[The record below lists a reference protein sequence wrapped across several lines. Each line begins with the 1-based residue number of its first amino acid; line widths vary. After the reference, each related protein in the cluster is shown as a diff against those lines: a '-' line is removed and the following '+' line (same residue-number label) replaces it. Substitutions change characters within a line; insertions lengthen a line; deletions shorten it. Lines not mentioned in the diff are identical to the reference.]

1 MVEKKDTLKSN
12 GAPPDAPPV
21 LQVGPSPHFSET
33 DVTTRR
39 MMLDVLIGL
48 VPAVGVSLY
57 LFGGYAVTQLG
68 TCVLACLAAEI
79 LFTKMRGKRLTLGD
93 LSAVVTGLLLGMSLP
108 ASAPLYIGII
118 GSVVAMG
125 VGKAV
130 FGGLGYNLFNPA
142 MVGRA
147 FVMLSFAAQMGAPA
161 FVISADSGSTV
172 PDVLTRATPLNVSKQ
187 YTSDVASGKLD
198 RQQEKPAEL
207 QAVMLRGPLL
217 LGQVNGTVGETS
229 ALALLLGGIFLCVRR
244 TASWEIPA
252 GVLLATWVLAELFH
266 WGGGTPLDG
275 LQHLL
280 GGAAMLGAF
289 FIATDPVTSPL
300 TPKGKFLFGLGVGLL
315 MVLIRIFSGYS
326 EGLMFAVL
334 LMNAVVPLINR
345 WTIPTPL
352 GGAVPQ
358 ET

>member
-1 MVEKKDTLKSN
+1 MAEKKNSTQSKEL
-12 GAPPDAPPV
+12 PPAEIPV
-21 LQVGPSPHFSET
+21 LQVGPSPHFNEK

-48 VPAVGVSLY
+48 VPAIGVSLY
-57 LFGGYAVTQLG
+57 VFGWYAVWQLG
-68 TCVLACLAAEI
+68 TCVLACLAAES

-108 ASAPLYIGII
+108 ALAPLHIAII
-118 GSVVAMG
+118 GSFVAMG
-125 VGKAV
+125 VGKVV

-161 FVISADSGSTV
+161 FVLSADSGAET
-172 PDVLTRATPLNVSKQ
+172 PDVLTRATPLTTAKQ
-187 YTSDVASGKLD
+187 YASDMASGKIKA
-198 RQQEKPAEL
+198 EETSVEL
-207 QAVMLRGPLL
+207 QAAASRGPLL
-217 LGQVNGTVGETS
+217 LGQVNGSVGETS
-229 ALALLLGGIFLCVRR
+229 ALALLIGGLFLCVRR

-252 GVLLATWVLAELFH
+252 GVLLATWSLAELFH
-266 WGGGTPLDG
+266 WAGSTPLDG

-300 TPKGKFLFGLGVGLL
+300 TPKGKFLFGAGIGLL

-352 GGAVPQ
+352 GGPVPQ
-358 ET
+358 EP

>member
-1 MVEKKDTLKSN
+1 MVEKKDSPQSN
-12 GAPPDAPPV
+12 GVPPV
-21 LQVGPSPHFSET
+21 AVPVLHVGPSPHLSET

-48 VPAVGVSLY
+48 VPAVGVSLFV
-57 LFGGYAVTQLG
+57 FGWFAAVQLI
-68 TCVLACLAAEI
+68 TCVLACLAAES
-79 LFTKMRGKRLTLGD
+79 LFTKMQGKPLALGN

-108 ASAPLYIGII
+108 ALASLHIAVI

-125 VGKAV
+125 VGKIV

-161 FVISADSGSTV
+161 FVLPADSSIV
-172 PDVLTRATPLNVSKQ
+172 APDAITRATPLTVAKRYATDVS
-187 YTSDVASGKLD
+187 SGKIVAG
-198 RQQEKPAEL
+198 EIPAEL
-207 QAVMLRGPLL
+207 QTAAMRGPLL

-229 ALALLLGGIFLCVRR
+229 ALALLLGGLFLCVRR

-252 GVLLATWVLAELFH
+252 GVLLATWGLAELFH
-266 WGGGTPLDG
+266 WAGCTPFDG

-300 TPKGKFLFGLGVGLL
+300 TPKGKFLFGVGVGLL

-334 LMNAVVPLINR
+334 LMNAGVPLINR

-352 GGAVPQ
+352 GGPVPQ
-358 ET
+358 DA

>member
-1 MVEKKDTLKSN
+1 MVEKSTSPQSN
-12 GAPPDAPPV
+12 GTTTAAPV
-21 LQVGPSPHFSET
+21 LHVGPSPHFSET
-33 DVTTRR
+33 EVTTRR

-48 VPAVGVSLY
+48 VPAVAVSVY
-57 LFGGYAVTQLG
+57 VFGWYTVWQLG
-68 TCVLACLAAEI
+68 TCVLACLAAES
-79 LFTKMRGKRLTLGD
+79 LFTKMRGKRLALGD

-108 ASAPLYIGII
+108 ALAPLYIAII
-118 GSVVAMG
+118 GSIVATG
-125 VGKAV
+125 VGKAI

-161 FVISADSGSTV
+161 YVLPAVSHAEA
-172 PDVLTRATPLNVSKQ
+172 PDVLTRATPLTTAKQ
-187 YTSDVASGKLD
+187 YASDLASGKID
-198 RQQEKPAEL
+198 GPDIPAEL
-207 QAVMLRGPLL
+207 QAARQRMPLL
-217 LGQVNGTVGETS
+217 LGQMNGSIS
-229 ALALLLGGIFLCVRR
+229 ALALLVGGLFLCLRR

-252 GVLLATWVLAELFH
+252 GVLLATWILAEFFH
-266 WGGGTPLDG
+266 WAGGTPFDG

-289 FIATDPVTSPL
+289 FIATDPVSSPL
-300 TPKGKFLFGLGVGLL
+300 TPKGKFIFGLGVGLL
-315 MVLIRIFSGYS
+315 MVLIRIFSGYP

-352 GGAVPQ
+352 GGPVPE

>member
-1 MVEKKDTLKSN
+1 MVEKKETPKPSE
-12 GAPPDAPPV
+12 PPAAADRV
-21 LQVGPSPHFSET
+21 LHVGPSPHFSET
-33 DVTTRR
+33 EVTTRR

-48 VPAVGVSLY
+48 VPAIAVGIYV
-57 LFGGYAVTQLG
+57 FGWYAVWQLG
-68 TCVLACLAAEI
+68 TCVLACLVAES
-79 LFTKMRGKRLTLGD
+79 LFTKMRGKRLALGD

-108 ASAPLYIGII
+108 AIAPLHIAII
-118 GSVVAMG
+118 GSIVAMG

-161 FVISADSGSTV
+161 YVLSADPQAER
-172 PDVLTRATPLNVSKQ
+172 PDVLTRATPLTSAKQ
-187 YTSDVASGKLD
+187 YASNLASGKIAP
-198 RQQEKPAEL
+198 EEIPENL
-207 QAVMLRGPLL
+207 QLASQRGPIL
-217 LGQVNGTVGETS
+217 LGQVNGSIGETS
-229 ALALLLGGIFLCVRR
+229 ALALLVGGLFLCVRR

-252 GVLLATWVLAELFH
+252 GVLLATWALAELFY
-266 WGGGTPLDG
+266 WANLTPFDG

-300 TPKGKFLFGLGVGLL
+300 TPMGKFLFGIGVGLL
-315 MVLIRIFSGYS
+315 MVLIRIFSGYT

-334 LMNAVVPLINR
+334 LLNAIVPLINR

-352 GGAVPQ
+352 GGPVPQ
-358 ET
+358 EA

>member
-1 MVEKKDTLKSN
+1 
-12 GAPPDAPPV
+12 
-21 LQVGPSPHFSET
+21 
-33 DVTTRR
+33 

-48 VPAVGVSLY
+48 LPAIAVSLY
-57 LFGGYAVTQLG
+57 VFGWYAAWQLG
-68 TCVLACLAAEI
+68 TCVLACLAAES
-79 LFTKMRGKRLTLGD
+79 LFTKMRGKRLALGD

-108 ASAPLYIGII
+108 ALAPLHIAIL
-118 GSVVAMG
+118 GSFVAMG
-125 VGKAV
+125 VGKVV

-147 FVMLSFAAQMGAPA
+147 FVMLSFAAQMGASA
-161 FVISADSGSTV
+161 FVISADSRPAV
-172 PDVLTRATPLNVSKQ
+172 PDALTRATPLTTAKQ
-187 YTSDVASGKLD
+187 YASDLASGKID
-198 RQQEKPAEL
+198 PQEMTTEL
-207 QAVMLRGPLL
+207 EAAAKRGPLL

-229 ALALLLGGIFLCVRR
+229 ALALLVGGLYLCVRR

-252 GVLLATWVLAELFH
+252 GVLLATWGLAELFH
-266 WGGGTPLDG
+266 WAGATPFDG

-300 TPKGKFLFGLGVGLL
+300 TPKGKFLFGAGVGLL
-315 MVLIRIFSGYS
+315 MVLIRIFSGYT

-352 GGAVPQ
+352 GGPVPG
-358 ET
+358 EN